1 MNTLPRYDVIILGG
15 GLAGLTLAL
24 HLKQERPSTSVLV
37 IERKAHPVDEA
48 AHKVGESSVEIGAGY
63 FTSFLGLLP
72 HFEQSQLPKLGLRYF
87 FSGGDKRDLT
97 TRTELGGNVFFPT
110 RSFQIDRGRFENY
123 LASEAV
129 ARGVAFANPASVT
142 AIDLAAQ
149 ADADHRV
156 DFMAGGEAR
165 SAVGRWVVD
174 ASGRAG
180 LLKRKLQ
187 LAKKCGHQANA
198 VWWRYDRHIK
208 IDQWSSDPAWQAQ
221 NNDLGQRW
229 LSTVHF
235 MGPGYWVWFIPLG
248 SGSHSVGIVADGKLH
263 PFASMS
269 SYDKA
274 LAWLAQHEPQ
284 CAQHLAGREGQ
295 LQDFLG
301 LRDFS
306 YSCRQVYSPE
316 RWALAGE
323 AGAFLDPFYSPG
335 SDYIGMGNTF
345 IAELVKRDLEG
356 APIATH
362 AAFFDR
368 LYFTFFENHL
378 TLYEDMM
385 PLFGDAKVMSL
396 KIIWDFAYYWAVPA
410 SFFFHRRLTDLMAF
424 AGART
429 ALDRSGVL
437 NREMQQLFRSWHQ
450 CSGDI
455 ACTFIDIPAI
465 PFMHALN
472 RGLQDQLDGP
482 GFSARLHDN
491 LDLLERLAG
500 EILAFARGDNPA
512 LAVPSLRAP
521 SSVQPGP
528 ALLAGVLPRL
538 AQSADSAAAGT
549 AGAP

>member
-1 MNTLPRYDVIILGG
+1 MTTNLRYDVIILGG

-24 HLKQERPSTSVLV
+24 HLKQERPATSVLV

-63 FTSFLGLLP
+63 FTAFLGLLP
-72 HFEQSQLPKLGLRYF
+72 HFEQRQLPKLGLRYF
-87 FSGGDKRDLT
+87 FSAGDKRDLT

-123 LASEAV
+123 LAGEAV
-129 ARGVAFANPASVT
+129 ARGVAFANPATVTSV
-142 AIDLAAQ
+142 DLAAQ
-149 ADADHRV
+149 GDGDHRV
-156 DFMAGGEAR
+156 AYEEGGERRA
-165 SAVGRWVVD
+165 AAARWVVD

-180 LLKRKLQ
+180 LLKRKLA

-208 IDQWSSDPAWQAQ
+208 IDDWSSDRAWRAQ

-235 MGPGYWVWFIPLG
+235 MGEGYWVWFIPLG

-263 PFASMS
+263 PFATMS
-269 SYDKA
+269 SYAKA
-274 LAWLAQHEPQ
+274 MAWLRQHEPQ
-284 CAQHLAGREGQ
+284 CAEQLKGREDQ
-295 LQDFLG
+295 VQDFLG

-306 YSCRQVYSPE
+306 YSCRQVYSAE

-345 IAELVKRDLEG
+345 IAELVRRDLDG
-356 APIATH
+356 QAIATH

-385 PLFGDAKVMSL
+385 PLFGDAKVMAL
-396 KIIWDFAYYWAVPA
+396 KIVWDFAYYWAVPA

-424 AGART
+424 AGARA

-437 NREMQQLFRSWHQ
+437 NREIQQLFRAWHRS
-450 CSGDI
+450 SGEI
-455 ACTFIDIPAI
+455 ACTFIDIPGI

-472 RGLQDQLDGP
+472 CGLQDSLDGDQ
-482 GFSARLHDN
+482 FAARLQDN
-491 LDLLERLAG
+491 LALLDRLAG
-500 EILAFARGDNPA
+500 EILAFARLDDPA
-512 LAVPSLRAP
+512 LGMPCLRP
-521 SSVQPGP
+521 QQHPGP
-528 ALLAGVLPRL
+528 GLLAGVLPRL
-538 AQSADSAAAGT
+538 SQRPGGRPAGAAA
-549 AGAP
+549 AP

>member
-1 MNTLPRYDVIILGG
+1 MTTIPRYDVIILGG

-24 HLKQERPSTSVLV
+24 HLTQERPATSVLV

-63 FTSFLGLLP
+63 FTAFLGLLP

-87 FSGGDKRDLT
+87 FSSGDKADLT

-123 LASEAV
+123 LAREAA

-142 AIDLAAQ
+142 GVDLAAQ
-149 ADADHRV
+149 GGGDHRV
-156 DFMAGGEAR
+156 SYQAADERLAAD
-165 SAVGRWVVD
+165 ARWVVD

-180 LLKRKLQ
+180 LLKRKLG

-208 IDQWSSDPAWQAQ
+208 IDQWSSERAWQAQ

-235 MGPGYWVWFIPLG
+235 MGEGYWVWFIPLS

-263 PFASMS
+263 PFGSMS
-269 SYDKA
+269 SYGKA
-274 LAWLAQHEPQ
+274 MEWLGQHEPQ
-284 CAQHLAGREGQ
+284 CAQQLAGREDQ
-295 LQDFLG
+295 VQDFLG
-301 LRDFS
+301 LRDYS
-306 YSCRQVYSPE
+306 YSCRQVYSAE

-345 IAELVKRDLEG
+345 IAELVRRDLDG
-356 APIATH
+356 LPIATH

-385 PLFGDAKVMSL
+385 PIFGDAKVMAL
-396 KIIWDFAYYWAVPA
+396 KIVWDFAYYWAVPA

-437 NREMQQLFRSWHQ
+437 NRAIQQLFREWHRS
-450 CSGDI
+450 SGDI

-472 RGLQDQLDGP
+472 RGLQDSLDAGA
-482 GFSARLHDN
+482 FAQRLQDN
-491 LDLLERLAG
+491 LALLDRLAG
-500 EILAFARGDNPA
+500 EILAFARQDD
-512 LAVPSLRAP
+512 PSLSLAE
-521 SSVQPGP
+521 VQPLASREP
-528 ALLAGVLPRL
+528 ALLAGVLPLLSRRPGCRP
-538 AQSADSAAAGT
+538 AGT
-549 AGAP
+549 AAAP